1 MTMIFDGDGNELAD
15 IALSEKQQSV
25 LDHDESI
32 IVIYHT
38 PQMLRHILG
47 ERSGS
52 FMLRKRGDHIVAAAP
67 DNLRA
72 YADLQRAIK
81 VAREQH

>member
-15 IALSEKQQSV
+15 IALSEKQQAV
-25 LDHDESI
+25 LDHDEDI

-38 PQMLRHILG
+38 PQMLRYILG
-47 ERSGS
+47 EQSGT
-52 FMLRKRGDHIVAAAP
+52 FMLHKRGDRIIAAAP

-72 YADLQRAIK
+72 YAKLQRAIK
-81 VAREQH
+81 IAREQH